1 MVLKQVAHIT
11 IALAAFWIGFSQLT
25 VYGYFLVNQA
35 EITELFCINK
45 EKPRLKCNGKC
56 HLKSTMENSSGA
68 NASEATLQMVWTEV
82 FTSSHDAE
90 LVLFVDVSGKAQL
103 FFDKVNA
110 TDKGYSFAVPDPPQ
124 LG

>member
-1 MVLKQVAHIT
+1 M
-11 IALAAFWIGFSQLT
+11 
-25 VYGYFLVNQA
+25 NQA

-56 HLKSTMENSSGA
+56 HLKSTMETSSRA

>member
-25 VYGYFLVNQA
+25 VYGYFLANQA

-56 HLKSTMENSSGA
+56 HLKSTMETSSGA
-68 NASEATLQMVWTEV
+68 SSSEATLQMVWTEV
-82 FTSSHDAE
+82 FSTSDDSE
-90 LVLFVDVSGKAQL
+90 LTIPVANLIGIQPCFERI
-103 FFDKVNA
+103 NA
-110 TDKGYSFAVPDPPQ
+110 TDKGYSFSIPDPPQ
-124 LG
+124 VG